1 MFFNPQQNIKI
12 FESRGISLRFI
23 WLIISLNCFIY
34 SPCVIAQ
41 PTELTVIGTV
51 FKYRVQS
58 GDYLIKIGARYG
70 VEATSLSRSNYIAY
84 NGILLPGQELVIDNR
99 HIVPYKTEN
108 GLLINLPQRILYFFQ
123 GGNLTV
129 AYPIGLG
136 KPSWP
141 TPIGEFI
148 VVDKAINKPW
158 LVPKSIQV
166 EMKREGHLVKE
177 KVPPGSNNP
186 LGKHWIGLSLSA
198 IGIHGTIAPSSVYD
212 FRSHGCIRLHPDD
225 IAELFEKIP
234 IGVVGNIIYLPILLA
249 ESDGKIFLEV
259 HQDIYNKSS
268 SAMLDV
274 GKMAHDRRLFER
286 IDWIKAERVFQLKEG
301 IASDISLPVR
311 KHLKID

>member
-1 MFFNPQQNIKI
+1 
-12 FESRGISLRFI
+12 LRFI
-23 WLIISLNCFIY
+23 WLIISLNYFIY

-41 PTELTVIGTV
+41 SPELTVIGTV
-51 FKYRVQS
+51 FKYKVQS

-70 VEATSLSRSNYIAY
+70 VEAASLSRSNYIEY
-84 NGILLPGQELVIDNR
+84 NDLLLTGQELVIDNR

-108 GLLINLPQRILYFFQ
+108 GLLINLPQRMLYFFQ

-136 KPSWP
+136 KPSWA

-177 KVPPGSNNP
+177 KVPPGESNP
-186 LGKHWIGLSLSA
+186 LGKHWIGLSISA

-234 IGVVGNIIYLPILLA
+234 IGVAGNIIYLPILLA
-249 ESDGKIFLEV
+249 ELDRKIFLEV
-259 HQDIYNKSS
+259 HQDIYHKSN

-274 GKMAHDRRLFER
+274 EKMAHDRHLFDR
-286 IDWIKAERVFQLKEG
+286 IDWIKAERVFELKEG
-301 IASDISLPVR
+301 IASDVTLSVR
-311 KHLKID
+311 VH